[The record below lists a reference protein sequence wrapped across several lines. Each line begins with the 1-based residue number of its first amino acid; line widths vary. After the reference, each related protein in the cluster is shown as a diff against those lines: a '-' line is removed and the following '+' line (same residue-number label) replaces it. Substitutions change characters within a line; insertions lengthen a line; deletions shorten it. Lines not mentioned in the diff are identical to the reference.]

1 MTSICEP
8 YASPGMCFAQ
18 TNPAAAAVA
27 GIRDSAQ
34 PFDMDKA
41 TKLQNVR
48 RKLYTFSMITG
59 RKRS

>member
-1 MTSICEP
+1 
-8 YASPGMCFAQ
+8 MCFAQ